1 MEIAAPPLSAQRTN
15 ATTIFRTVALS
26 GRRALNAAH
35 PDDRRAAQACTQP
48 WLKLAALI
56 LVVAALGLPVNDLF
70 RYALLVIAT
79 VLVVAGM
86 VAARLAPWLA
96 ALAAVALCVL
106 GQILFAAPR
115 IAEGHNVFLIDGTGD
130 DLSVH
135 SRESGNPR
143 LRVPGER
150 SETRDPETRSAAP
163 GSPPAR
169 GRTEMGGALA
179 AGLPRAAFQL
189 MATEFNTIYP
199 PARRCARDQVGCWRG
214 QAFPDRAF
222 AFSADGI
229 FDRAAYSRRV
239 TGIDFSGPVRLRLGF
254 INELGYNWNS
264 RASDVVRARR
274 DRSSLA
280 FLHQWTLAM
289 PWFVLYRFPADFV
302 GSGLCWRGEVLWER
316 ADGTFD
322 TIAHADM
329 QCRALTADDIGR
341 DIFGVAIAHDLAM
354 RLVPTWHVRLRQ
366 LVEPGLAFL
375 GVATVLALLTRVRGR
390 RVVLPFALI
399 AVTLVVAMFNDAS
412 FLGGVRP
419 FDSGDDG
426 LVYDGYARMMLRQL
440 VAGDVAGALQGVEPV
455 FYFTPGLRYLRAA
468 EHLIFGESYLGYLSL
483 VLVLPFLVF
492 ALFRRFLPLT
502 WALALTLVFAAVP
515 VGVFFGSSLVQY
527 IKWAARGF
535 ADPAA
540 YIFFLAAFVL
550 LIGPR
555 TRSAPLPLVGRGWGW
570 GSTSEETV
578 VRHRTTPL
586 PSPPPQGGREQTE
599 LAARAGSSSD
609 EYAPDDRF
617 DRAFGAGLLFA
628 LALFVRP
635 NIAPAAGILLAGAGL
650 AALAQGELRRL
661 AGLVV
666 GFAAVLGMALHNWIY
681 GGALVLFTTTAELP
695 RLLLMPPSAY
705 LAAFAEL
712 AHLNFAGEHVARAM
726 RQIGGWL
733 AGPSESIAM
742 APLNAAAILVLVR
755 VALWRGA
762 DAWLRLTAF
771 ATLAQHGVA
780 LFYPGDG
787 RYHYLTW
794 LLTLLVVAAWVH
806 GEGIEIVRRWFPR
819 FTQRVAKH
827 PASLAL
833 ARGLNRMCE
842 MVER

>member
-1 MEIAAPPLSAQRTN
+1 L
-15 ATTIFRTVALS
+15 TVADS
-26 GRRALNAAH
+26 V
-35 PDDRRAAQACTQP
+35 DRRAAQPRMQP
-48 WLKLAALI
+48 WLKLAALV
-56 LVVAALGLPVNDLF
+56 LVLAALGLPVNDLL

-79 VLVVAGM
+79 VLVVAGT
-86 VAARLAPWLA
+86 VAAHLAPWLA

-106 GQILFAAPR
+106 GQILFPAPR
-115 IAEGHNVFLIDGTGD
+115 IAEGHNVFLIDD
-130 DLSVH
+130 S
-135 SRESGNPR
+135 
-143 LRVPGER
+143 
-150 SETRDPETRSAAP
+150 
-163 GSPPAR
+163 R
-169 GRTEMGGALA
+169 GRTDRGGALE
-179 AGLPRAAFQL
+179 AGLPRAAFRI
-189 MATEFNTIYP
+189 MAVEFDTIYP

-214 QAFPDRAF
+214 QAFPDRTF

-239 TGIDFSGPVRLRLGF
+239 TGIDFSDPVGLRLGF

-264 RASDVVRARR
+264 GASDVIRARR
-274 DRSSLA
+274 DRRSLA

-322 TIAHADM
+322 TITHADM
-329 QCRALTADDIGR
+329 QCRTLTPDAVGR
-341 DIFGVAIAHDLAM
+341 DIFGVAIAHALAM
-354 RLVPTWHVRLRQ
+354 RLVPTWQVRLRQ
-366 LVEPGLAFL
+366 LVEPGFALIGSFA
-375 GVATVLALLTRVRGR
+375 VLALLVHVRGR

-399 AVTLVVAMFNDAS
+399 AVTLLIAMFNDLS

-440 VAGDVAGALQGVEPV
+440 IAGDVAGALKGVEPV
-455 FYFTPGLRYLRAA
+455 FYFTPGLRYLRVA

-483 VLVLPFLVF
+483 VLILPFLVF

-515 VGVFFGSSLVQY
+515 VGALFGSSLVQY
-527 IKWAARGF
+527 VKWAARGF

-550 LIGPR
+550 LLGRLDEGPR
-555 TRSAPLPLVGRGWGW
+555 DRF
-570 GSTSEETV
+570 
-578 VRHRTTPL
+578 
-586 PSPPPQGGREQTE
+586 
-599 LAARAGSSSD
+599 ARAFS
-609 EYAPDDRF
+609 
-617 DRAFGAGLLFA
+617 AGLLFA

-635 NIAPAAGILLAGAGL
+635 NIAPAADILLAGAGL
-650 AALAQGELRRL
+650 AALAQRHFRRV

-666 GFAAVLGMALHNWIY
+666 GFAAVLGMALHNLVY
-681 GGALVLFTTTAELP
+681 GGVLALFTTTAELP
-695 RLLLMPPSAY
+695 RLLQMPPSAY

-712 AHLNFAGEHVARAM
+712 AHLNFAGEYVTRALH
-726 RQIGGWL
+726 QIGGWL
-733 AGPSESIAM
+733 AGPSEFVAM
-742 APLNAAAILVLVR
+742 APLNAAAILVLLR

-762 DAWLRLTAF
+762 DPWLRLTAL

-806 GEGIEIVRRWFPR
+806 GEGLPIVWRWFPH
-819 FTQRVAKH
+819 FSAWVAKH

-833 ARGLNRMCE
+833 ARGLTRMSE
-842 MVER
+842 MTQR

>member
-1 MEIAAPPLSAQRTN
+1 
-15 ATTIFRTVALS
+15 
-26 GRRALNAAH
+26 
-35 PDDRRAAQACTQP
+35 
-48 WLKLAALI
+48 
-56 LVVAALGLPVNDLF
+56 
-70 RYALLVIAT
+70 
-79 VLVVAGM
+79 
-86 VAARLAPWLA
+86 
-96 ALAAVALCVL
+96 
-106 GQILFAAPR
+106 
-115 IAEGHNVFLIDGTGD
+115 
-130 DLSVH
+130 
-135 SRESGNPR
+135 
-143 LRVPGER
+143 
-150 SETRDPETRSAAP
+150 
-163 GSPPAR
+163 
-169 GRTEMGGALA
+169 
-179 AGLPRAAFQL
+179 

-229 FDRAAYSRRV
+229 FEHPAYSRRV
-239 TGIDFSGPVRLRLGF
+239 TGIDFSDPVGLRLGF

-264 RASDVVRARR
+264 RASDVIRARR

-316 ADGTFD
+316 ADGNFD

-329 QCRALTADDIGR
+329 QCRTLTADDVGR
-341 DIFGVAIAHDLAM
+341 DIFGVAIAHELAM
-354 RLVPTWHVRLRQ
+354 RLVPTWQVRLRQ
-366 LVEPGLAFL
+366 LVEPALALVGSF
-375 GVATVLALLTRVRGR
+375 AVLALLVRVRGR

-399 AVTLVVAMFNDAS
+399 AVTLAVAMFNDAS

-440 VAGDVAGALQGVEPV
+440 VAGDVAGALKGVETV

-483 VLVLPFLVF
+483 VLILPFLVF

-515 VGVFFGSSLVQY
+515 VGVLFGSSLVQY

-550 LIGPR
+550 LLGRPGEGPR
-555 TRSAPLPLVGRGWGW
+555 
-570 GSTSEETV
+570 
-578 VRHRTTPL
+578 
-586 PSPPPQGGREQTE
+586 
-599 LAARAGSSSD
+599 
-609 EYAPDDRF
+609 DRF
-617 DRAFGAGLLFA
+617 ARAFGAGLLFA

-650 AALAQGELRRL
+650 AALAQREFRRV

-666 GFAAVLGMALHNWIY
+666 GFAAVLGMALHNFIY
-681 GGALVLFTTTAELP
+681 GGVLVLFTTTAELP

-705 LAAFAEL
+705 LAALAEL
-712 AHLNFAGEHVARAM
+712 AHLNFAGEYVARA
-726 RQIGGWL
+726 RHQIAGWL
-733 AGPSESIAM
+733 AGPSEAIAM
-742 APLNAAAILVLVR
+742 APLSAVAILVLVR
-755 VALWRGA
+755 VVLWRGA
-762 DAWLRLTAF
+762 ESWLRLTAF

-806 GEGIEIVRRWFPR
+806 GEVLPTVRRWFPR

-833 ARGLNRMCE
+833 ARGLARMSE
-842 MVER
+842 MVEG

>member
-1 MEIAAPPLSAQRTN
+1 
-15 ATTIFRTVALS
+15 
-26 GRRALNAAH
+26 LNAAH
-35 PDDRRAAQACTQP
+35 PDDRRAAPPRMQP

-56 LVVAALGLPVNDLF
+56 LVLAALGLPVNDLF

-79 VLVVAGM
+79 VLVVAGT
-86 VAARLAPWLA
+86 VSAHIAPWLA

-106 GQILFAAPR
+106 GQILFPAPR
-115 IAEGHNVFLIDGTGD
+115 IAEGHNVFLIDD
-130 DLSVH
+130 S
-135 SRESGNPR
+135 
-143 LRVPGER
+143 
-150 SETRDPETRSAAP
+150 
-163 GSPPAR
+163 R
-169 GRTEMGGALA
+169 GRTDRGGALE
-179 AGLPRAAFQL
+179 AGLPRAAFRI
-189 MATEFNTIYP
+189 MAVEFDTIYP
-199 PARRCARDQVGCWRG
+199 PSRRCARDQVGCWRG
-214 QAFPDRAF
+214 QAFPDRTF

-239 TGIDFSGPVRLRLGF
+239 TGIDFSDPVGLRLGF

-264 RASDVVRARR
+264 GASDVIRARR
-274 DRSSLA
+274 DRRSLA

-302 GSGLCWRGEVLWER
+302 GSGLCWRGEVLLER

-322 TIAHADM
+322 TITHADM
-329 QCRALTADDIGR
+329 QCRTLTPEDVGR
-341 DIFGVAIAHDLAM
+341 DIFGVAIAHALAM
-354 RLVPTWHVRLRQ
+354 RLVPTWQVRLRQ
-366 LVEPGLAFL
+366 LVEPGLALVGSF
-375 GVATVLALLTRVRGR
+375 AVLALLARVRGR

-399 AVTLVVAMFNDAS
+399 AVTLLVAMFNDLS

-440 VAGDVAGALQGVEPV
+440 IAGDVAGALKGVEPV
-455 FYFTPGLRYLRAA
+455 FYFTPGLRYLRVA

-483 VLVLPFLVF
+483 VLILPFLVF

-502 WALALTLVFAAVP
+502 WALALTFVFAAVP
-515 VGVFFGSSLVQY
+515 VGALFGSSLVQY
-527 IKWAARGF
+527 VKWAARGF

-550 LIGPR
+550 LLGP
-555 TRSAPLPLVGRGWGW
+555 
-570 GSTSEETV
+570 
-578 VRHRTTPL
+578 
-586 PSPPPQGGREQTE
+586 
-599 LAARAGSSSD
+599 LAARADSPSH
-609 EYAPDDRF
+609 ERAPGEGPDRF
-617 DRAFGAGLLFA
+617 ARAFGAGLLFA

-635 NIAPAAGILLAGAGL
+635 NIAPAVGILLAGAGL
-650 AALAQGELRRL
+650 AALAQRHFRRV
-661 AGLVV
+661 AGLVA

-712 AHLNFAGEHVARAM
+712 AHLNFAGEYVARALH
-726 RQIGGWL
+726 QIAGWL
-733 AGPSESIAM
+733 AGPSEFVAM
-742 APLNAAAILVLVR
+742 ASLNAAAILVLVR
-755 VALWRGA
+755 VALWRGT
-762 DAWLRLTAF
+762 DPWLRLTAL

-806 GEGIEIVRRWFPR
+806 GEGLPIVRRWFPR

-833 ARGLNRMCE
+833 ARGLARMSE

>member
-1 MEIAAPPLSAQRTN
+1 M
-15 ATTIFRTVALS
+15 
-26 GRRALNAAH
+26 
-35 PDDRRAAQACTQP
+35 QP
-48 WLKLAALI
+48 WLKLAALL

-79 VLVVAGM
+79 VLVVAGT
-86 VAARLAPWLA
+86 VSARVAPWLA

-106 GQILFAAPR
+106 GQTLFAAPR
-115 IAEGHNVFLIDGTGD
+115 IAEGHNVFLVD
-130 DLSVH
+130 DAEVSAH
-135 SRESGNPR
+135 SRESGNP
-143 LRVPGER
+143 GAAA
-150 SETRDPETRSAAP
+150 RDP
-163 GSPPAR
+163 GSPLTR
-169 GRTEMGGALA
+169 GRTDRGSALE
-179 AGLPRAAFQL
+179 AGLPRAAFRL
-189 MATEFNTIYP
+189 MAAEFDATYP
-199 PARRCARDQVGCWRG
+199 PARRCARTQVGCWRG
-214 QAFPDRAF
+214 QSFPEQTF

-239 TGIDFSGPVRLRLGF
+239 TGIDFSDPVRLRLGF

-264 RASDVVRARR
+264 QVSDVIRARR
-274 DRSSLA
+274 DRRSLA

-302 GSGLCWRGEVLWER
+302 GSALCWRGEVLWEG
-316 ADGTFD
+316 ADGNFEAVT
-322 TIAHADM
+322 HADM
-329 QCRALTADDIGR
+329 QCRTLTPADVGR
-341 DIFGVAIAHDLAM
+341 DIFGVAIAHELAM
-354 RLVPTWHVRLRQ
+354 RLVPTWHLRLRQ
-366 LVEPGLAFL
+366 LVEPSLAL
-375 GVATVLALLTRVRGR
+375 IATAAVLALLVRVQPR

-440 VAGDVAGALQGVEPV
+440 LAGDVAGALKGVEPV

-483 VLVLPFLVF
+483 VLLLPFLVF
-492 ALFRRFLPLT
+492 ALFRRFLPLR

-515 VGVFFGSSLVQY
+515 VGVLFGSSLLQY
-527 IKWAARGF
+527 VKWAARGF

-550 LIGPR
+550 LLGPR
-555 TRSAPLPLVGRGWGW
+555 TRSAPSPVVGEGWGGGW
-570 GSTSEETV
+570 CGDPRLFPQTSTP
-578 VRHRTTPL
+578 TPN
-586 PSPPPQGGREQTE
+586 PSPQGGGEPTE
-599 LAARAGSSSD
+599 FAARAD
-609 EYAPDDRF
+609 PAPHECAPNEGPPDRF

-650 AALAQGELRRL
+650 AALAQWQFRRV
-661 AGLVV
+661 AGLAV
-666 GFAAVLGMALHNWIY
+666 GFAAVLGMALHNWVY

-695 RLLLMPPSAY
+695 RLLVMPPSAY
-705 LAAFAEL
+705 LAALAEL
-712 AHLNFAGEHVARAM
+712 AHLKFAGEHVARAM

-733 AGPSESIAM
+733 AGPSESVVM
-742 APLNAAAILVLVR
+742 APLNAAAILVLLR

-762 DAWLRLTAF
+762 DPWLRLTAC

-794 LLTLLVVAAWVH
+794 LLTLLVVAAWIH
-806 GEGIEIVRRWFPR
+806 GEGVAMLRRWFPR
-819 FTQRVAKH
+819 CTQRVAKH

-833 ARGLNRMCE
+833 ARGLDRMSA
-842 MVER
+842 MLQR